1 MRNQTQKLRKTVA
14 NVTFHEFIKDHLDD
28 FVEVNTY
35 LTKSKLYGVIADYD
49 NISLTLSVTYLDKE
63 KKDAIGGKN
72 DTRKEM
78 LYIPVSSIKSIKKL

>member
-14 NVTFHEFIKDHLDD
+14 NVTFQEFIKDHLDD

-49 NISLTLSVTYLDKE
+49 NISLTLSVTRLDKE